1 MLDLKLKATDN
12 EARVFAGCQLV
23 LAGIVAWWLNKSG
36 YSTAA
41 IVVVAVSAAV
51 AVIGLIKPRATAPL
65 YAAWMLAA
73 FPIGWAMSYVMA
85 SIVYFL
91 VVTPIGLLARLFG
104 HDGMGRKF
112 KPEAQS
118 YWNETQP
125 SDPKRYFRQ
134 F

>member
-23 LAGIVAWWLNKSG
+23 LALAVAWWLNKSG
-36 YSTAA
+36 YDTAGIA
-41 IVVVAVSAAV
+41 VIAVSVAV

-73 FPIGWAMSYVMA
+73 FPIGWVMSYVMA

-112 KPEAQS
+112 KPEAES
-118 YWNETQP
+118 YWTETQP